1 MGTLG
6 VLICHSLPY
15 SFVTC
20 SLPETKLVACHSCN
34 SPVFV
39 LQMCIAMSS
48 ILCVVRDSNSGN
60 TVLQQVPLPT
70 GPFTQHQVCILVES
84 FESHIF

>member
-15 SFVTC
+15 SFMTS
-20 SLPETKLVACHSCN
+20 SLPEDKLAACHSCN

-39 LQMCIAMSS
+39 LQMCMAMPS
-48 ILCVVRDSNSGN
+48 ILCGVGDSNSGN

-70 GPFTQHQVCILVES
+70 GPFTQHQVCVLVES
-84 FESHIF
+84 CENNIF